1 MYVETADSN
10 TSSELI
16 LDEPKGD
23 DWWELRH
30 WLSKTHPLNQFLLQ
44 ESEKNWELLPMTN
57 PIKNSFPGTKPIIES
72 WVSRGI
78 WDDDWTNEHQ
88 PGHRWKHEH
97 IEVPPIPEDA
107 NFEEVVKHARK
118 IRDVNASRPINMFFY
133 DWLEEVKKTVQKKG
147 REYTLE
153 SELTKMVESSYQVVK
168 DRWKR
173 HEKWTK
179 EWELLPGDQWRHE
192 TTYLGPEPKHELKLE
207 GTDSDA
213 STVAG

>member
-1 MYVETADSN
+1 MADSN
-10 TSSELI
+10 TSSGLL

-30 WLSKTHPLNQFLLQ
+30 WLSNTRPLRQFLLQ
-44 ESEKNWELLPMTN
+44 QTEKNWERSPTTGWFN
-57 PIKNSFPGTKPIIES
+57 YPFSGNKPIIES
-72 WVSRGI
+72 WVSQGI

-107 NFEEVVKHARK
+107 SFEQIVKHACET
-118 IRDVNASRPINMFFY
+118 RDVNASRPINMFLY
-133 DWLEEVKKTVQKKG
+133 DWLEEVKKTVQKRG
-147 REYTLE
+147 QECTLE
-153 SELTKMVESSYQVVK
+153 SELTNLIKNSYQVVK
-168 DRWKR
+168 DRWRK
-173 HEKWTK
+173 HLKWTK

-192 TTYLGPEPKHELKLE
+192 TTYLGPEPKLELNLE
-207 GTDSDA
+207 EIDSDA